1 MVFTGNYEHAIDAK
15 HRIAIPSEIRRKLQR
30 GLGGDDGE
38 GDRTIVLYAVLAGEE
53 TIALYTEAGY
63 DRLSEELRNSGLDPE
78 ELLEYEDLFYAMSQQ
93 IELDK
98 AGRARLPDHLL
109 ERTGL
114 SGEVAL
120 TGAGDHLKIRDKVAW
135 QAKLDAK
142 LAEKPGALVNPR
154 LLIGRRKDRAG
165 D

>member
-1 MVFTGNYEHAIDAK
+1 MVFTGSYEHAIDAK
-15 HRIAIPSEIRRKLQR
+15 NRIAIPSGIRRKLQR
-30 GLGGDDGE
+30 ELERGDGQGDGP
-38 GDRTIVLYAVLAGEE
+38 IVLYAVLAGEE

-63 DRLSEELRNSGLDPE
+63 ERLSEELRNSGLDPE
-78 ELLEYEDLFYAMSQQ
+78 ELLEYEDLFHGMSQD

-98 AGRARLPDHLL
+98 AGRAKLPDHLL

-142 LAEKPGALVNPR
+142 LADNPGVLVNPR
-154 LLIGRRKDRAG
+154 MLIGRRKDRAG
-165 D
+165 A